1 MPRRKWLV
9 LAKNSYL
16 LRTSGFGRF
25 RYVVPLLIGVPVV
38 VGIFAFVSWISD
50 FFLDEVE
57 VFFLSTAAVV
67 LIQIILFTTFILF
80 LFFPISFSLNSSQEE
95 YYEIL
100 LSAPLRPKDVILG
113 KFIGDM
119 PFYSVGVVAVSSA
132 LVALM
137 LPLGLGVIQAAL
149 VTLVFI
155 LTFFSALW
163 IGVVIAALIRSKI
176 GSSTRGKDIGKALSM
191 AVALPMVGL
200 MYALMS
206 GTVYTALLDAGSS
219 GPLPFVLDLLPS
231 SWGAD
236 VVVGFAVNPGD
247 ASGIS
252 LENVLRVGAMAA
264 FFVGVLWV
272 GTKFAD
278 RAYNLESHSLS
289 SNLARQEGAFY
300 RAVRAVSGGGSFGT
314 LVVSVFKD
322 YGRRLE
328 NVSKVVYVIGLVAL
342 VTFFFG
348 NAEEDAE
355 GGIIMMF
362 FLLPFLAGFIVG
374 EVTVRGKE
382 NLFIYRKAPKGE
394 SRLVRA
400 RLVQSM
406 LVMAPLTV
414 VATAIPLLTMSGTD
428 AAATYIMVPYM
439 VTLSAALVVFSL
451 GLFLKWPV
459 FSEKP
464 ADMMANVM
472 ILSFFMMGCFFA
484 TLFLGLFGEAEG
496 WLFILGVTS
505 VSGTVA
511 LLLGVRNLGA
521 LE

>member
-16 LRTSGFGRF
+16 LRTSAFGRF
-25 RYVVPLLIGVPVV
+25 RYTVPLLIGVPVV
-38 VGIFAFVSWISD
+38 VVIFAFVPWITN
-50 FFLDEVE
+50 FYLDEVE
-57 VFFLSTAAVV
+57 VFFLSTAAVA

-80 LFFPISFSLNSSQEE
+80 MFFPISFSLNSGQEE
-95 YYEIL
+95 HYEIL

-119 PFYSVGVVAVSSA
+119 PFYSIGVVAVSSV

-137 LPLGLGVIQAAL
+137 LPLGLGVIQGTL
-149 VTLVFI
+149 VTLVFM

-163 IGVVIAALIRSKI
+163 IGVVVAAMVRSKI
-176 GSSTRGKDIGKALSM
+176 GSSARGKDIGKALSM

-206 GTVYTALLDAGSS
+206 GTVYTALLDVGSS

-236 VVVGFAVNPGD
+236 VVVDFAVSPGD
-247 ASGIS
+247 ASGLS
-252 LENVLRVGAMAA
+252 LENTLRVGAMAA

-278 RAYNLESHSLS
+278 RAYNLESQSLS
-289 SNLARQEGAFY
+289 SNLAREEGAFY
-300 RAVRAVSGGGSFGT
+300 KAVRAVSGGGAFGT

-328 NVSKVVYVIGLVAL
+328 NISKVVYVIGLVAL
-342 VTFFFG
+342 LTFFFG
-348 NAEEDAE
+348 DADDAE
-355 GGIIMMF
+355 GGLIMMF

-394 SRLVRA
+394 SRLVWA
-400 RLVQSM
+400 RLFQSM

-414 VATAIPLLTMSGTD
+414 VATAIPLLTTSGMDT
-428 AAATYIMVPYM
+428 AAAYLMLPYM
-439 VTLSAALVVFSL
+439 IALSAALVVFSL
-451 GLFLKWPV
+451 GVFLMWPV

-472 ILSFFMMGCFFA
+472 ILTFFMMGCFMV
-484 TLFLGLFGEAEG
+484 TLFLGLFGEVKG
-496 WLFILGVTS
+496 WLFILTITS
-505 VSGTVA
+505 LSGAAA
-511 LLLGVRNLGA
+511 LFLGVRNLKA

>member
-25 RYVVPLLIGVPVV
+25 RYIVPLLIGVPVV
-38 VGIFAFVSWISD
+38 VAIFAFVSWISD

-80 LFFPISFSLNSSQEE
+80 LFFPISFSLNSGQEE

-137 LPLGLGVIQAAL
+137 LPLGLGVIQGTLVAL
-149 VTLVFI
+149 VFM

-163 IGVVIAALIRSKI
+163 IGVVIAAMIRSKI

-206 GTVYTALLDAGSS
+206 GMVYTALLDSGSS

-236 VVVGFAVNPGD
+236 VVVDFAVSPGD

-252 LENVLRVGAMAA
+252 LKNTLRVGAMAA

-272 GTKFAD
+272 GTKLAD
-278 RAYNLESHSLS
+278 RAYNLESQSLS

-300 RAVRAVSGGGSFGT
+300 RAVRTLSGGGAFGT

-328 NVSKVVYVIGLVAL
+328 NVSKVMYVIGLVAL

-348 NAEEDAE
+348 DGEDAE
-355 GGIIMMF
+355 GGLIMMF

-406 LVMAPLTV
+406 LVMVPLTV

-428 AAATYIMVPYM
+428 TAATYLLVPYM
-439 VTLSAALVVFSL
+439 IALSAALVVFSL
-451 GLFLKWPV
+451 GLFLMWPV

-472 ILSFFMMGCFFA
+472 ILVFFMMGSFFV
-484 TLFLGLFGEAEG
+484 TLFLGLFGEVSG
-496 WLFILGVTS
+496 WLFILTLTS
-505 VSGTVA
+505 LSGAIA
-511 LLLGVRNLGA
+511 LLLGVRNLRA

>member
-1 MPRRKWLV
+1 M

-25 RYVVPLLIGVPVV
+25 RYAVPLLIGVPVV
-38 VGIFAFVSWISD
+38 AGIFAFVSWISD

-80 LFFPISFSLNSSQEE
+80 LFFPISFSLNSGQEE

-119 PFYSVGVVAVSSA
+119 PFYSVGVIAVSSA

-137 LPLGLGVIQAAL
+137 LPLGLGVIQGTL
-149 VTLVFI
+149 VTLVFM

-163 IGVVIAALIRSKI
+163 IGVVIAAMIRSKI

-191 AVALPMVGL
+191 TVALPMVGL

-206 GTVYTALLDAGSS
+206 GMVYTALLDSGSS

-236 VVVGFAVNPGD
+236 VVVDFAVNPGD

-252 LENVLRVGAMAA
+252 LEDTIRVGAMAA

-272 GTKFAD
+272 GVKFAD
-278 RAYNLESHSLS
+278 RAYNLESQSLS

-300 RAVRAVSGGGSFGT
+300 RAVRALSGGGAFGT

-328 NVSKVVYVIGLVAL
+328 NVSKAVYVIGLVAL

-348 NAEEDAE
+348 DGEDSE
-355 GGIIMMF
+355 GGMIMMF

-374 EVTVRGKE
+374 EVTVRGKD

-394 SRLVRA
+394 SRLVKA

-414 VATAIPLLTMSGTD
+414 VATAIPLLTMTGLD
-428 AAATYIMVPYM
+428 NAAAYLMVPYM
-439 VTLSAALVVFSL
+439 IALSATLVVFSL
-451 GLFLKWPV
+451 GLFLMWPV

-472 ILSFFMMGCFFA
+472 ILAFFMMGCFFV
-484 TLFLGLFGEAEG
+484 TLFLGLFGEVSG
-496 WLFILGVTS
+496 WLFILTLTS
-505 VSGTVA
+505 ISGTVA
-511 LLLGVRNLGA
+511 LLLGVRNLKA

>member
-38 VGIFAFVSWISD
+38 IAIFAFVSWISD

-80 LFFPISFSLNSSQEE
+80 LFFPISFSLNSGQEE

-100 LSAPLRPKDVILG
+100 LAAPLRPKDVILG

-132 LVALM
+132 LLALM
-137 LPLGLGVIQAAL
+137 LPLGLGVIQGVL
-149 VTLVFI
+149 VTLVFM

-163 IGVVIAALIRSKI
+163 IGVVIAAMIRSKI

-191 AVALPMVGL
+191 AVALPVVGL

-206 GTVYTALLDAGSS
+206 GMVYTALLDAGSS

-236 VVVGFAVNPGD
+236 VVVDFAVSPGD

-278 RAYNLESHSLS
+278 RAYNLESQSMS
-289 SNLARQEGAFY
+289 SNVARQEGAFY
-300 RAVRAVSGGGSFGT
+300 RAVRAISGGGAFGT

-328 NVSKVVYVIGLVAL
+328 NVSKVVYIIGLVAL

-348 NAEEDAE
+348 DGEDAE
-355 GGIIMMF
+355 GGLIMMF

-394 SRLVRA
+394 LRLVRA

-414 VATAIPLLTMSGTD
+414 VATAIPLLTMS
-428 AAATYIMVPYM
+428 ATNTATAYLMVPYM
-439 VTLSAALVVFSL
+439 IALSAALVVFSL
-451 GLFLKWPV
+451 GLFLMWPV

-464 ADMMANVM
+464 ADMMGNVM
-472 ILSFFMMGCFFA
+472 VLSFFMMGCFFV
-484 TLFLGLFGEAEG
+484 TLFLGLFGEVNG
-496 WLFILGVTS
+496 WLFILTVTS
-505 VSGTVA
+505 ISGAVA
-511 LLLGVRNLGA
+511 LLLGVRNLRA

>member
-25 RYVVPLLIGVPVV
+25 RYIVPLLIGVPVV
-38 VGIFAFVSWISD
+38 VAIFAFVSWISD

-80 LFFPISFSLNSSQEE
+80 LFFPISFSLNSGQEE

-137 LPLGLGVIQAAL
+137 LPLGLGVIQGTLVAL
-149 VTLVFI
+149 VFM

-163 IGVVIAALIRSKI
+163 IGVVIAAMIRSKI

-206 GTVYTALLDAGSS
+206 GMVYTALLDSGSS

-236 VVVGFAVNPGD
+236 VVVDFAVSPGD

-252 LENVLRVGAMAA
+252 LKNTLRVGAMAA

-272 GTKFAD
+272 GTKLAD
-278 RAYNLESHSLS
+278 RAYNLESQSLS

-300 RAVRAVSGGGSFGT
+300 RGVRTLSGGGAFGT

-328 NVSKVVYVIGLVAL
+328 NVSKVMYVIGLVAL

-348 NAEEDAE
+348 DGEDAE
-355 GGIIMMF
+355 GGLIMMF

-406 LVMAPLTV
+406 LVMVPLTV

-428 AAATYIMVPYM
+428 TAATYLLVPYM
-439 VTLSAALVVFSL
+439 IALSAALVVFSL
-451 GLFLKWPV
+451 GLFLMWPV

-472 ILSFFMMGCFFA
+472 ILVFFMMGSFFV
-484 TLFLGLFGEAEG
+484 TLFLGLFGEVSG
-496 WLFILGVTS
+496 WLFILTLTS
-505 VSGTVA
+505 LSGAIA
-511 LLLGVRNLGA
+511 LLLGVRNLRA

>member
-16 LRTSGFGRF
+16 LRTSGFGRL
-25 RYVVPLLIGVPVV
+25 RYLVPLLIGVPVV
-38 VGIFAFVSWISD
+38 AAIFAIVPWMTD

-67 LIQIILFTTFILF
+67 LIQIILFTMFILF
-80 LFFPISFSLNSSQEE
+80 LFFPISFSLNSGQEE

-119 PFYSVGVVAVSSA
+119 PFYSVGVIAASSV
-132 LVALM
+132 LVALL
-137 LPLGLGVIQAAL
+137 LPLGLGVIQGAL
-149 VTLVFI
+149 ITIVFV

-163 IGVVIAALIRSKI
+163 IGVVLAAMIRSKI

-206 GTVYTALLDAGSS
+206 GMVYTALVDSGSS

-236 VVVGFAVNPGD
+236 VVVGFAVTPGD
-247 ASGIS
+247 ATGIS
-252 LENVLRVGAMAA
+252 LEDTLRVGAMAV
-264 FFVGVLWV
+264 FFVGVLWA
-272 GTKFAD
+272 GTVFAD
-278 RAYNLESHSLS
+278 RAYNLESQSLS
-289 SNLARQEGAFY
+289 SNLARQEGLFY
-300 RAVRAVSGGGSFGT
+300 RAVRAVCGGGAFGS

-348 NAEEDAE
+348 DTEDSD
-355 GGIIMMF
+355 GGLIMMF

-382 NLFIYRKAPKGE
+382 NLFIYRKAPNGE
-394 SRLVRA
+394 SRLVWA
-400 RLVQSM
+400 RLAQSM
-406 LVMAPLTV
+406 LVMTPLTV
-414 VATAIPLLTMSGTD
+414 VATAIPLITMSGMD
-428 AAATYIMVPYM
+428 NPAAYLMVPYM
-439 VTLSAALVVFSL
+439 IAFSAALVVFSL
-451 GLFLKWPV
+451 GLFLMWPV

-472 ILSFFMMGCFFA
+472 ILMFFMMGCFFA
-484 TLFLGLFGEAEG
+484 TVFLGLFGDVAG
-496 WLFILGVTS
+496 WLFMLALTS
-505 VSGTVA
+505 LSGAVV
-511 LLLGVRNLGA
+511 LLLGVRNLRT

>member
-25 RYVVPLLIGVPVV
+25 RYIVPLLIGVPVV
-38 VGIFAFVSWISD
+38 AAIFAFVPWITN

-57 VFFLSTAAVV
+57 VFFLSTAAVA
-67 LIQIILFTTFILF
+67 LIQITLFTTFILF
-80 LFFPISFSLNSSQEE
+80 LFFPISFSLNSGQEE

-119 PFYSVGVVAVSSA
+119 PFYSVGVVAVSSV

-137 LPLGLGVIQAAL
+137 LPLGLGVVQGTLI
-149 VTLVFI
+149 TLVFM

-163 IGVVIAALIRSKI
+163 IGVVIAAMIRSKI

-191 AVALPMVGL
+191 AVALPMVGM

-206 GTVYTALLDAGSS
+206 GTVYTALLDVGSS

-236 VVVGFAVNPGD
+236 VVVDFGVSPGD

-252 LENVLRVGAMAA
+252 LENSLRVGAMAA

-278 RAYNLESHSLS
+278 RAYNLESQGLS

-300 RAVRAVSGGGSFGT
+300 RAVRAVSGGGAFGT

-328 NVSKVVYVIGLVAL
+328 NVSKVVYIIGLVAL

-348 NAEEDAE
+348 DAEDAE
-355 GGIIMMF
+355 GGLIMIF

-400 RLVQSM
+400 RLVQSV

-414 VATAIPLLTMSGTD
+414 VATAIPLLTMSGMDT
-428 AAATYIMVPYM
+428 AAAYMMVPYM
-439 VTLSAALVVFSL
+439 IALSVALVVLSL
-451 GLFLKWPV
+451 GLFLMWPV

-472 ILSFFMMGCFFA
+472 ILTFFMMGCFFM
-484 TLFLGLFGEAEG
+484 TVFLGLFGEVNG
-496 WLFILGVTS
+496 WLFILTLTS
-505 VSGTVA
+505 LSGAIV
-511 LLLGVRNLGA
+511 LLLGVRNLRA

>member
-1 MPRRKWLV
+1 VPRRKWLV
-9 LAKNSYL
+9 LAKNSYM

-38 VGIFAFVSWISD
+38 VGIFAFVSWISG
-50 FFLDEVE
+50 LLLEEVE

-80 LFFPISFSLNSSQEE
+80 LFFPISFSLNSGQEE
-95 YYEIL
+95 HYEIL

-119 PFYSVGVVAVSSA
+119 PLYSVGVVAVSSA

-137 LPLGLGVIQAAL
+137 LPLGLGVIQGAL

-163 IGVVIAALIRSKI
+163 IGVVIAAMIRSKI

-206 GTVYTALLDAGSS
+206 GMVYTALLDAGSS

-236 VVVGFAVNPGD
+236 VVVDFAVSPGD

-252 LENVLRVGAMAA
+252 LEDMLRVGAMAA
-264 FFVGVLWV
+264 FFVGVLWA
-272 GTKFAD
+272 GGKFAD
-278 RAYNLESHSLS
+278 RAYNLESQSMS

-300 RAVRAVSGGGSFGT
+300 RAVRAVSGGGAFGT

-342 VTFFFG
+342 ITFFFG
-348 NAEEDAE
+348 DAEDAE
-355 GGIIMMF
+355 GGVIMMF

-406 LVMAPLTV
+406 LVMAPLTA

-428 AAATYIMVPYM
+428 TAATYLMVPYM
-439 VTLSAALVVFSL
+439 TALSAALVVFSL
-451 GLFLKWPV
+451 GLFLMWPV

-464 ADMMANVM
+464 ADMMGNVM
-472 ILSFFMMGCFFA
+472 VLSFFMMGCFFV
-484 TLFLGLFGEAEG
+484 TLFLGLFGEVQG
-496 WLFILGVTS
+496 WLLILTVTS
-505 VSGTVA
+505 ISGAVA
-511 LLLGVRNLGA
+511 LLLGVRNLRT

>member
-1 MPRRKWLV
+1 MARRKWLV

-25 RYVVPLLIGVPVV
+25 RYLVPSLIGVPVV
-38 VGIFAFVSWISD
+38 AAIFALVPWITN
-50 FFLDEVE
+50 FFLDEME
-57 VFFLSTAAVV
+57 VFFLSTAAVI
-67 LIQIILFTTFILF
+67 LIQIILFTMFILF
-80 LFFPISFSLNSSQEE
+80 LFFPISFSLNSGQEE

-113 KFIGDM
+113 KFVGDM
-119 PFYSVGVVAVSSA
+119 PFYSVGVVAASSVF
-132 LVALM
+132 VALM
-137 LPLGLGVIQAAL
+137 LPLGLGVLQGVL
-149 VTLVFI
+149 VTLVFM

-163 IGVVIAALIRSKI
+163 IGVVLAALIRSKI
-176 GSSTRGKDIGKALSM
+176 GSSTRGKDIGKAVSM

-206 GTVYTALLDAGSS
+206 GTVYTALLDSGSS
-219 GPLPFVLDLLPS
+219 GPLPFILDLLPS

-236 VVVGFAVNPGD
+236 VVVDFAVSPGD

-252 LENVLRVGAMAA
+252 LENTLRVAAMSA

-289 SNLARQEGAFY
+289 ANLAKQEGTFY
-300 RAVRAVSGGGSFGT
+300 RVVRSLCGGGVFGT

-348 NAEEDAE
+348 DAEDAE
-355 GGIIMMF
+355 GGLIMMF

-382 NLFIYRKAPKGE
+382 NLFIYRKAPNGE
-394 SRLVRA
+394 SRLVWA

-414 VATAIPLLTMSGTD
+414 VATAIPLMTMSGMD
-428 AAATYIMVPYM
+428 AGATYLMVPYM
-439 VTLSAALVVFSL
+439 IALSAALVVFSL
-451 GLFLKWPV
+451 GLFLMWPV

-472 ILSFFMMGCFFA
+472 ILTFFMMGCFFV
-484 TLFLGLFGEAEG
+484 TLFLGLFGEVNG
-496 WLFILGVTS
+496 WIFMLTLTS
-505 VSGTVA
+505 ISGAVA
-511 LLLGVRNLGA
+511 LLLGVRNLRA